1 MNQAT
6 LNSFREEPGSR
17 SGAPRGGE
25 AKAGATN
32 VVRAFAKPNARL
44 IYTICDIRRDRGK
57 FMPGKLFRE
66 PAWDIL
72 LELYAAQLDNQRMSI
87 TRLNRRSGITATT
100 VLRCLGAL
108 ETVGLVRRSEDPM
121 DLRRVFVSLT
131 LAGEE
136 AMDGYFAESGARSVF
151 L

>member
-1 MNQAT
+1 MNQAA

-25 AKAGATN
+25 AEAGQTN
-32 VVRAFAKPNARL
+32 VVRAFAKPSARL
-44 IYTICDIRRDRGK
+44 IYTICDVRRDRGK
-57 FMPGKLFRE
+57 FIPGKLFGE

-72 LELYAAQLDNQRMSI
+72 LELYAAELDNQRMSI
-87 TRLNRRSGITATT
+87 TRLNRRSGIPATT
-100 VLRCLGAL
+100 VLRCLSLL
-108 ETVGLVRRSEDPM
+108 ERAGLVRRSDDPT

-131 LAGEE
+131 VAGEQ
-136 AMDGYFAESGARSVF
+136 AMDGYFAESGGRAAF